1 MEDNSETT
9 PGRLMEKYNPANGER
24 RKVRIDPTI
33 NYGHLISAGVS
44 LVSALIFVITA
55 WTLLDKRV
63 LVLENDKTYQAA
75 RDVAQDAAVKDKF
88 DDLKNA
94 IQEMKLSINELR
106 RDVREKK

>member
-1 MEDNSETT
+1 MD
-9 PGRLMEKYNPANGER
+9 KYNPVNGER

-33 NYGHLISAGVS
+33 NYGHILSAGVS

-63 LVLENDKTYQAA
+63 LVLENDKVYQSQ
-75 RDVAQDAAVKDKF
+75 RDLAQDVAVKDKF
-88 DDLKNA
+88 DDLKTA
-94 IQEMKLSINELR
+94 IQEMKTSINELR